1 MKKAYLVGGPMDL
14 TKMAVQDEAVELVF
28 PTNKRADPSLH
39 FPQPDGLVSVKY
51 HHYRR
56 IIHEYDREFMMY
68 YYEGTW

>member
-1 MKKAYLVGGPMDL
+1 MKNAYLVGGPMDL

-28 PTNKRADPSLH
+28 PTNKQADPSLH
-39 FPQPDGLVSVKY
+39 FPSDGLVSVKY

-56 IIHEYDREFMMY
+56 ILHEYDREFMMY